1 MIITTPDA
9 RLAFSMMRPASEIS
23 SRTVPSQTAAEV
35 VAPRIVRRAIAV
47 GLAGASILLVALA
60 G

>member
-9 RLAFSMMRPASEIS
+9 RLAFSMMRPTSES
-23 SRTVPSQTAAEV
+23 SRRTVPSLTAAEA